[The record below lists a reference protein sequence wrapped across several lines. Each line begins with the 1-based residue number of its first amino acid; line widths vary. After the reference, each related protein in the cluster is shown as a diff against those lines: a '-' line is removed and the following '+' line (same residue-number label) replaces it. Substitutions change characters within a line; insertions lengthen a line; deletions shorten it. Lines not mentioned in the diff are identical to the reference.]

1 MQERSSQGHSQ
12 WSPLSHSPEPCRQA
26 HRCGTRPCRLPA
38 GAAPQPQCPGPPAQ
52 PAAPGLRARPGMLLT
67 HTGSQPRVTH
77 VSTRDNIRPQDH
89 TPCVFPSSCTQGCVL
104 SHTDCTHLPFHTH
117 VHTSCCGVGEC
128 TSLDPFWANLGEMET
143 WAEPPPSSSLGQPA
157 PLP

>member
-1 MQERSSQGHSQ
+1 MPLPRPTPTDERVPR
-12 WSPLSHSPEPCRQA
+12 W
-26 HRCGTRPCRLPA
+26 TRT
-38 GAAPQPQCPGPPAQ
+38 QI
-52 PAAPGLRARPGMLLT
+52 RARPGMLLT

-143 WAEPPPSSSLGQPA
+143 WAEPPPSSSLGRFFESLLCVDAAVRICVCHPM
-157 PLP
+157 